1 MLVFLRCDFIPSI
14 SFVHIRATRDKKKK
28 KKPHLWIFFFTL
40 VHFLLLFFPFVF
52 SSPLLSSMF
61 IASDSKLPYNNP
73 VMIVAMISTS
83 VRQFKQAQR

>member
-28 KKPHLWIFFFTL
+28 KTRLWIFFFTL

-52 SSPLLSSMF
+52 LSPLLSSMF
-61 IASDSKLPYNNP
+61 IASDGKLPYNNP

-83 VRQFKQAQR
+83 VRQLKQAQR

>member
-28 KKPHLWIFFFTL
+28 NSFMDFFFTL

-52 SSPLLSSMF
+52 LSPLLSSMF
-61 IASDSKLPYNNP
+61 IASDGKLPYNNP

-83 VRQFKQAQR
+83 VRQLKQAQR

>member
-14 SFVHIRATRDKKKK
+14 SFVHIRATRYQKKK
-28 KKPHLWIFFFTL
+28 IVYGFFFFTL

-52 SSPLLSSMF
+52 LSPLLSSMF
-61 IASDSKLPYNNP
+61 IASDGKLPYNNP

-83 VRQFKQAQR
+83 VRQLKQAQR

>member
-14 SFVHIRATRDKKKK
+14 SFVHIRATRDQKKNSFMD
-28 KKPHLWIFFFTL
+28 FFFTL

-52 SSPLLSSMF
+52 LSPLLSSMF
-61 IASDSKLPYNNP
+61 IASDGKLPYNNP

-83 VRQFKQAQR
+83 VRQLKQAQR

>member
-28 KKPHLWIFFFTL
+28 LVYGFFFSL
-40 VHFLLLFFPFVF
+40 WCIFCFYFSLLFSHP
-52 SSPLLSSMF
+52 PLLSSMF

-83 VRQFKQAQR
+83 ARQFKQAQR